1 MIISNWS
8 NESGFF
14 SMFFFF
20 VNQYIYASKNNL
32 NLKINSEN
40 WLFKSEKGWEDY
52 FINID
57 INNNQDTQIIECEWK
72 KILENFPLFEYKNIL
87 DKIWIYNQKTKDLI
101 QNKKK
106 EFNLEDKTYASIFI
120 RRGDKLVDEA
130 NIINSHVY
138 LDFLLELNPNYK
150 LVYLQTDDYNC
161 YLDLINYIDTKK
173 LDIKILSNC
182 RKEYQGGMVI
192 FDFHK
197 NNILNKNVL
206 KENNLYLENN
216 IKSFQNTKP
225 INLMK
230 GNEMYDHII
239 EMIIGIDI
247 VLNSKLVVAD
257 FSSGVANFIKLK
269 HKTPENVWAIQNKS
283 NYINYDNII
292 CPSYKLLSLDFFLQ
306 IK

>member
-1 MIISNWS
+1 MIISNW
-8 NESGFF
+8 NNQSGFF

-20 VNQYIYASKNNL
+20 VNQYIYASQNNL

-40 WLFKSEKGWEDY
+40 WLFKGEKGWEDY

-57 INNNQDTQIIECEWK
+57 INNNKDTDIIECEWN
-72 KILENFPLFEYKNIL
+72 KILQNFPLFEYKNIL
-87 DKIWIYNQKTKDLI
+87 DKIWIYNEKTKDLI

-106 EFNLEDKTYASIFI
+106 EFNLENENYASIFI
-120 RRGDKLVDEA
+120 RRGDKLVAEA
-130 NIINSHVY
+130 NIINSYLY

-150 LVYLQTDDYNC
+150 LIYLQTDDYNC
-161 YLDLINYIDTKK
+161 YLDLINYVKLK
-173 LDIKILSNC
+173 NLDIKILSNC
-182 RKEYQGGMVI
+182 RKEYEGGMVI

-197 NNILNKNVL
+197 NNIINKNIR
-206 KENNLYLENN
+206 KENNLYVENN

-269 HKTPENVWAIQNKS
+269 HKTPETVWSMQNKS

-292 CPSYKLLSLDFFLQ
+292 CPSFKILPYEF
-306 IK
+306 

>member
-1 MIISNWS
+1 MIISNWD
-8 NESGFF
+8 NQSGFF

-20 VNQYIYASKNNL
+20 VNQYIYAQKNNI
-32 NLKINSEN
+32 NLKINSEK

-57 INNNQDTQIIECEWK
+57 INNNKDIGNTIECEWK
-72 KILENFPLFEYKNIL
+72 QILQDFPLFEYKNIL

-101 QNKKK
+101 ENKKK
-106 EFNLEDKTYASIFI
+106 ELNLENENYASIFI
-120 RRGDKLVDEA
+120 RRGDKLVAEA
-130 NIINSHVY
+130 NIINSHIY

-150 LVYLQTDDYNC
+150 IIYLQTDDYNC
-161 YLDLINYIDTKK
+161 YLDLINYVNFKN
-173 LDIKILSNC
+173 LDIKILSTC
-182 RKEYQGGMVI
+182 KKEYEGGMVI

-197 NNILNKNVL
+197 NNILNKKIL
-206 KENNLYLENN
+206 KKNNSYIENN

-230 GNEMYDHII
+230 GNEMYNHII

-283 NYINYDNII
+283 NYINYNNII
-292 CPSYKLLSLDFFLQ
+292 CPSYKILPLQ
-306 IK
+306 LFY